1 MKKFVLLFLILP
13 LIGFSQ
19 NRDSIQVLKEV
30 TIFSFE
36 KNRILQENPDAIS
49 QINSK
54 ILSINNGASLLNSLN
69 SQPGI
74 RMEERSPGS
83 YRLAIRGSSLRAPY
97 GVRNV
102 KIYWNNLPLTD
113 AGNNTYFNVLDPA
126 LFSSILVAKG
136 PNGGV
141 YGSGTGGTIL
151 LNTQANQESS
161 IDLNQ
166 YYNSIGG
173 FKQNTDIRFGN
184 NRIFVGLQKQKGYRE
199 QSDLSRVFLSF
210 EGNYPFRKTG
220 NINLIAFS
228 SKLNYETPGGLNI
241 SQYQANPRQ
250 ARPAAGPNKS
260 AIDQKASLNTVT
272 QFLGINLE
280 NQWNNRWAWNWGNV
294 IQVNSIINPSIR
306 NYEERSEPN
315 FSTRAVIHFKD
326 NQHFSWDSGI
336 EYQIGQFNSSTFGN
350 FFGKKDTLQ
359 TILNTNIQQLTY
371 FNQVDYQFSN
381 QLTLTASASL
391 NYLNYE
397 FKANE
402 LILSPRLSLVYSPN
416 KFHSLVGKI
425 SHGFSPPSISEIRP
439 STGILDL
446 NLKSEKGWNKEV
458 IYRGKLNKLPIN
470 WTINAYLFNLNE
482 TIVVQTASDGADFY
496 ANVGSSI
503 QRGVEANINFENR
516 INSSIISFS
525 FQNSKFKESGK
536 YLPGIANNTLFL
548 TEIIQLSK
556 RVNWTIQFQKTG
568 KMYLNNANIY
578 ELPSSTIW
586 NTKLDYDWRIKELKF
601 NTWIYID
608 NIFDLTYT
616 LGPDLNAFGNRFYN
630 AALGRNISFG
640 TRLRL

>member
-1 MKKFVLLFLILP
+1 MKKIVFILLILP
-13 LIGFSQ
+13 FIGISQ

-36 KNRILQENPDAIS
+36 KTRFLQENPDAIS
-49 QINSK
+49 RINSE

-151 LNTQANQESS
+151 LNTQANKESS

-184 NRIFVGLQKQKGYRE
+184 NRIFIGVQKQKGYRE
-199 QSDLSRVFLSF
+199 QSDLSRIFFSF
-210 EGNYPFRKTG
+210 EGNYPFRKAG

-228 SKLNYETPGGLNI
+228 SKLNYETPGGLNL
-241 SQYQANPRQ
+241 SQYLTNPRQ

-260 AIDQKASLNTVT
+260 AIEQKARLHTET
-272 QFLGINLE
+272 QFLGVNFE

-326 NQHFSWDSGI
+326 NHHFSWDSGI
-336 EYQIGQFNSSTFGN
+336 EYQIGQFNSSTYGN
-350 FFGKKDTLQ
+350 FYGIKDTIQ
-359 TILNTNIQQLTY
+359 TI
-371 FNQVDYQFSN
+371 
-381 QLTLTASASL
+381 
-391 NYLNYE
+391 
-397 FKANE
+397 
-402 LILSPRLSLVYSPN
+402 
-416 KFHSLVGKI
+416 
-425 SHGFSPPSISEIRP
+425 
-439 STGILDL
+439 
-446 NLKSEKGWNKEV
+446 
-458 IYRGKLNKLPIN
+458 
-470 WTINAYLFNLNE
+470 
-482 TIVVQTASDGADFY
+482 
-496 ANVGSSI
+496 
-503 QRGVEANINFENR
+503 
-516 INSSIISFS
+516 
-525 FQNSKFKESGK
+525 
-536 YLPGIANNTLFL
+536 
-548 TEIIQLSK
+548 
-556 RVNWTIQFQKTG
+556 
-568 KMYLNNANIY
+568 
-578 ELPSSTIW
+578 
-586 NTKLDYDWRIKELKF
+586 
-601 NTWIYID
+601 
-608 NIFDLTYT
+608 
-616 LGPDLNAFGNRFYN
+616 
-630 AALGRNISFG
+630 
-640 TRLRL
+640 